1 MEIVVTLLSIALY
14 VNGCIIM
21 STHNDHSNN
30 NGKIRLHHIKTGTI
44 CGDLHFVLSSRMV
57 KIGSKKEERERGQNC
72 ERNRH
77 TSFTA
82 WRQVLKNTSDKLCNN
97 DILIL
102 LKERWCLQAKRRQ
115 QRAGVCIDVC
125 NGNTNGTICW

>member
-44 CGDLHFVLSSRMV
+44 CEDLHFVLSPRMV
-57 KIGSKKEERERGQNC
+57 KIGSKKEERER
-72 ERNRH
+72 ERTELREKQTH
-77 TSFTA
+77 FFHSLEAST
-82 WRQVLKNTSDKLCNN
+82 
-97 DILIL
+97 
-102 LKERWCLQAKRRQ
+102 
-115 QRAGVCIDVC
+115 
-125 NGNTNGTICW
+125 